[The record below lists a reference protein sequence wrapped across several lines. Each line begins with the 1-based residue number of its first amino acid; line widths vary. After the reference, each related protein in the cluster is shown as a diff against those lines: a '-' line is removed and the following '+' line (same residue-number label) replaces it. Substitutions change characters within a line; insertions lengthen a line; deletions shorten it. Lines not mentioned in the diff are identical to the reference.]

1 MPRHSRTCHSAELL
15 QCRSQIRD
23 KLDSNKQRQSK
34 WTTDAE
40 LAVLTKLWGCMAR
53 RVDRGFDFTYRSLQK
68 GKPADVYFS
77 AKAVK
82 RKLAELKAVLPPEVY
97 DFPAHT
103 PADEMAVMLPLYQ
116 QLADANGR
124 QQVSNGATSTL
135 GLGLELGS
143 CSSTYANL
151 TGILQRGPLRAH

>member
-23 KLDSNKQRQSK
+23 KLDANRQRKSK

-53 RVDRGFDFTYRSLQK
+53 RVDRGFDFTYSKLEK
-68 GKPADVYFS
+68 GRTAEIYFS
-77 AKAVK
+77 AKAVE
-82 RKLAELKAVLPPEVY
+82 RKLAELKAVLPAELY

-103 PADEMAVMLPLYQ
+103 PADEMAVMLPMYQ
-116 QLADANGR
+116 LLADATGCR
-124 QQVSNGATSTL
+124 QVSNGA
-135 GLGLELGS
+135 
-143 CSSTYANL
+143 A
-151 TGILQRGPLRAH
+151 

>member
-1 MPRHSRTCHSAELL
+1 
-15 QCRSQIRD
+15 
-23 KLDSNKQRQSK
+23 
-34 WTTDAE
+34 
-40 LAVLTKLWGCMAR
+40 MAR
-53 RVDRGFDFTYRSLQK
+53 RDDRGFDFTYSKLKK
-68 GKPADVYFS
+68 GRTAEIYFS

-135 GLGLELGS
+135 GLGLELGLGLYFSLLMLLPASVLHQPESPGARAPCAS
-143 CSSTYANL
+143 CRQPRWPAGGT
-151 TGILQRGPLRAH
+151 R